1 MKLFNTVNIDCDN
14 SENTTIYIDK
24 CADIRKLYLFN
35 YELRYHNKK
44 ICVITDIK
52 SFKINQTN
60 TDNIYVFLEIK
71 NTPLVG
77 NFFHS

>member
-14 SENTTIYIDK
+14 NENTTIYIDK
-24 CADIRKLYLFN
+24 CADISYIYSTMN
-35 YELRYHNKK
+35 YCYHNKK

-60 TDNIYVFLEIK
+60 TDNIYVFYRNKKHTVI
-71 NTPLVG
+71 G